1 MVSSEK
7 DPPFHKL
14 WLMVRNWGDVL
25 TQSNISKKTKS
36 SKGGINKSDYDID
49 RGFEFILSGGKK
61 KAKPLHITTL
71 KIGERDMLAT
81 SLVFGSFLT
90 LLFLIVGAIGGWV
103 AREYMMNYQEIPRI
117 HPEMFD
123 SNGNILPDEIVA
135 FSFENN
141 YDTSEED
148 DNDD

>member
-1 MVSSEK
+1 M
-7 DPPFHKL
+7 
-14 WLMVRNWGDVL
+14 DVL

-36 SKGGINKSDYDID
+36 SKDGINKSDYDID
-49 RGFEFILSGGKK
+49 RGFEFILTGGKK
-61 KAKPLHITTL
+61 KTKPLHITTL

-103 AREYMMNYQEIPRI
+103 AREYFMNYQDVKV

-123 SNGNILPDEIVA
+123 SNGNLVPDDIVA
-135 FSFENN
+135 FRFENN

>member
-1 MVSSEK
+1 MTQEKGIRSEDVQRQSSS
-7 DPPFHKL
+7 L
-14 WLMVRNWGDVL
+14 
-25 TQSNISKKTKS
+25 KKIKS
-36 SKGGINKSDYDID
+36 SKLNKPDYEIN
-49 RGFEFILSGGKK
+49 RGFEFILTGGKK
-61 KAKPLHITTL
+61 KTKPLHITTL

-123 SNGNILPDEIVA
+123 GNGNLVPDDIVA
-135 FSFENN
+135 FRFEN
-141 YDTSEED
+141 YDNNEED
-148 DNDD
+148 DSED